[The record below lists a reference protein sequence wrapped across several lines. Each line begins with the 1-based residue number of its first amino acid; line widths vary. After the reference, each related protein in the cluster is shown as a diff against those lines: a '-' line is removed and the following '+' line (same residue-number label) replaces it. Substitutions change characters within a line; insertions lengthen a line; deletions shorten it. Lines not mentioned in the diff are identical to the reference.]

1 MNLRKIVKRLSHKY
15 CPGLKGW
22 FRYFG
27 TRVYFPHK
35 AWIFDLA
42 CEQGIY
48 ESELLRLICGL
59 ARPQSWYF
67 DIGANIGLMSVPVLR
82 QRTDLKVLSFEPSP
96 NSSPHLKRTLKES
109 GLEERWQI
117 RVKAVGK
124 AKGQA
129 EFTVGEARLAGYDGL
144 KHTERVA
151 KLGTHQVEI
160 TTLDDE
166 WDELGK
172 PDVSFMKLDIEGA
185 ELEALVGGVR
195 LLQKC
200 RPKILL
206 EWYAENLPPYG
217 VKASDLLRWA
227 EANNY
232 EVVSVPTMT
241 VVRSTTMLDALM
253 LATSAFLLLPADGP
267 LEKAA
272 QG

>member
-1 MNLRKIVKRLSHKY
+1 MNLRKFFKRLSHKHF
-15 CPGLKGW
+15 PGLKGW

-27 TRVYFPHK
+27 TRVYFPHN

-96 NSSPHLKRTLKES
+96 NSSPHIERTLKES
-109 GLEERWQI
+109 GLKERWQI

-129 EFTVGEARLAGYDGL
+129 EFSFGEARLAGYDGL
-144 KHTERVA
+144 KHTDRVA
-151 KLGTHQVEI
+151 SVGTHKVEV

-166 WDELGK
+166 WDELGR
-172 PDVSFMKLDIEGA
+172 PDVSFLKLDIEGA
-185 ELEALVGGVR
+185 ELEALTGGTR
-195 LLQKC
+195 LLYKC

-206 EWYAENLPPYG
+206 EWYAENLSPYG
-217 VKASDLLRWA
+217 VKASDILLWA
-227 EANNY
+227 EANKY
-232 EVVSVPTMT
+232 EVVAVPTMT
-241 VVRSTTMLDALM
+241 VVG
-253 LATSAFLLLPADGP
+253 SARGNAAGSAPANPADASS
-267 LEKAA
+267 LADRRC
-272 QG
+272 